1 MKLGNLVVEISTD
14 STKFESSTAQV
25 ETRLDN
31 VSRRARSAVS
41 SFTKYSAA
49 AAVAGAAVAAALY
62 TKAAQAIDAQAK
74 LAQQLN
80 TTSSSLAT
88 ITRAGELSGIGM
100 EKIASASRAVTTRLG
115 QASAGM
121 GPAVQGLERLNLSAD
136 ELASLPLD
144 QRIATINQR
153 IRETIPAS
161 QQAAIAAQFFGEEA
175 GTAILTLSGDTIAQA
190 RKETELFGLSLSDI
204 DAAKVEQANDAFSTF
219 GMAADGI
226 VQQLTVQMAPIVK
239 AISDEFISA
248 ADEAGGFGNI
258 ALDAF
263 DKVISAA
270 AFVAD
275 AADGVKRTF
284 QLTADGII
292 VAINSAMATV
302 ARIIADTL
310 DTISVIPGIDF
321 SETVTS
327 LNEFAATSENVVDEA
342 WNNIDET
349 LNKPFAGDSLR
360 QFVEDA
366 RIAGEEAA
374 RATVE
379 ARSAMTPTDG
389 GIAAITPEEK
399 ARQEQLERQLEAI
412 RQANMTEM
420 ELLNQRQQQEIES
433 LRAFYEGKD
442 ELWNEFAELEL
453 ETLAR
458 HEEEKT
464 EIERKQSEERKRK
477 ADEEAR
483 YKQQAMSQALSNL
496 TTLMNSENRKMFE
509 IGKAAALAQAVVDGY
524 AAVVGAYKV
533 GASIGGPALGAAY
546 GAAAALATAQQ
557 INSIRSQSFGG
568 GGGGG
573 AAGSATQTVNAETT
587 PVQSQQA
594 SQTMFVSGIE
604 EGELFTGGRV
614 RSLVGELLEYQR
626 NGGQVI
632 LA

>member
-1 MKLGNLVVEISTD
+1 MKLGNLVVEISAD
-14 STKFESSTAQV
+14 SAKFVAGVADTEI
-25 ETRLDN
+25 RLDN
-31 VSRRARSAVS
+31 LNKRARSAVNT
-41 SFTKYSAA
+41 FGKYSAA
-49 AAVAGAAVAAALY
+49 AAVAGTAVTAALY

-74 LAQQLN
+74 LAQRLD
-80 TTSSSLAT
+80 TTSLSVANLE
-88 ITRAGELSGIGM
+88 RAGGLAGVSL
-100 EKIASASRAVTTRLG
+100 EKITQGSSDLTRRLS
-115 QASAGM
+115 QAAKNG
-121 GPAVQGLERLNLSAD
+121 GPVKDALDSIGLSAK
-136 ELASLPLD
+136 ELQMIPLD
-144 QRIATINQR
+144 ERIEQINKAL
-153 IRETIPAS
+153 IENADAS
-161 QQAAIAAQFFGEEA
+161 QKAALAGQLFGEE
-175 GTAILTLSGDTIAQA
+175 GSLFMTQISPEVLAQA
-190 RKETELFGLSLSDI
+190 RKEVELFGLALTDV

-258 ALDAF
+258 AIDAF
-263 DKVISAA
+263 DKVVSAA

-292 VAINSAMATV
+292 IAINSAMATV
-302 ARIIADTL
+302 ARIVADTL
-310 DTISVIPGIDF
+310 DTISVIPGVDF

-389 GIAAITPEEK
+389 GVAAVDPETQRLREQLATRIQAIQDANATEFELLTNKHATELEEIIAAKEQQLLTE
-399 ARQEQLERQLEAI
+399 QEY
-412 RQANMTEM
+412 N
-420 ELLNQRQQQEIES
+420 EL
-433 LRAFYEGKD
+433 FK
-442 ELWNEFAELEL
+442 
-453 ETLAR
+453 ETKAR
-458 HEEEKT
+458 HEEEIT
-464 EIERKQSEERKRK
+464 DLEKQQSDMRKRM

-546 GAAAALATAQQ
+546 GISAALATAQQ
-557 INSIRSQSFGG
+557 INAIRSQSFGG
-568 GGGGG
+568 GGGGTT
-573 AAGSATQTVNAETT
+573 GSATQTVNAETT